1 MVLKEGRGKMFV
13 KTDGKIFYFCNS
25 KCEKNW
31 KMKREG
37 KKTSWTRA
45 FRKFREKTSTPV
57 KTIEKPKPAGKAA
70 KNK

>member
-13 KTDGKIFYFCNS
+13 KADGKIFYFCNS

-37 KKTSWTRA
+37 KKVGWTRA
-45 FRKFREKTSTPV
+45 FRKFREKTSASV
-57 KTIEKPKPAGKAA
+57 KEVEKPKPAGKA
-70 KNK
+70 KK